1 MKQGQEQRAPQGP
14 PGRRDFDPVA
24 LGSLIGIVAVLMITF
39 SSMRDVDRLDR
50 TLSERLAKL
59 ENQIA
64 QVANRPAAAPAAAA
78 GINPD
83 RVYTLKNVADAPA
96 KGPASAPVQIVEFSD
111 FE

>member
-1 MKQGQEQRAPQGP
+1 MKQGQEQRGQAPP

-50 TLSERLAKL
+50 SLGERLAKL

-64 QVANRPAAAPAAAA
+64 QVANRPAAAPAPA